1 VQHVGAIIAA
11 VAYVAALFDDPTLF
25 EHCSF
30 HQDHRQHEVA
40 LVHFAGGAPEQE
52 FVAVE
57 LFAEFVSSDEA
68 FAGT

>member
-1 VQHVGAIIAA
+1 M
-11 VAYVAALFDDPTLF
+11 
-25 EHCSF
+25 
-30 HQDHRQHEVA
+30 
-40 LVHFAGGAPEQE
+40 VHLAGGAPEQE